1 MLSTLR
7 KPALLRIYSIPLL
20 VMMTEQMGGAIGILY
35 ALELQADI
43 LQINLITTV
52 GMVMGISLEIPF
64 GMLSDRLGRK
74 PMLLWSRTIV
84 IAGTLI
90 RLLATSPDHLLIASL
105 FGGLAG
111 GEFFPI
117 LLSMIGDVTEPSKR
131 QEAISTMFLF
141 SSFGMLIGPMICS
154 SLLLVSGISLRN
166 IYQIVIVAQ
175 VFLVIYILVQVR
187 ETKAKTLEGHKLNYR
202 AHIME
207 LIRSRNF
214 QALLVM
220 SFFFSLSRSI
230 IQTYIP
236 VYAKTD
242 LHLSNAEVAS
252 FSIFSNLAVMIIRF
266 LSATLLTRFQS
277 GATLISV
284 QVIGGVAGIISPL
297 ANSFVSIVLILFV
310 SGISYGAERILSTV
324 LVANNSK
331 SQNRGVANSIFNVS
345 QSTGSMSK
353 IFTTSL
359 VEASGFVPALIVGGI
374 IGFATII
381 PPLLHRPL
389 IDSLRTPSPET
400 LQPTPDNAEPEG
412 KAKTGKSA
420 M

>member
-1 MLSTLR
+1 
-7 KPALLRIYSIPLL
+7 
-20 VMMTEQMGGAIGILY
+20 
-35 ALELQADI
+35 
-43 LQINLITTV
+43 
-52 GMVMGISLEIPF
+52 
-64 GMLSDRLGRK
+64 
-74 PMLLWSRTIV
+74 
-84 IAGTLI
+84 
-90 RLLATSPDHLLIASL
+90 
-105 FGGLAG
+105 
-111 GEFFPI
+111 
-117 LLSMIGDVTEPSKR
+117 MIGDVAEPNKR

-154 SLLLVSGISLRN
+154 SLLPMSGISLRN

-175 VFLVIYILVQVR
+175 IFLVIYILVQVH
-187 ETKAKTLEGHKLNYR
+187 ETKVKTPDGHKLNYR
-202 AHIME
+202 GRIME
-207 LIRSRNF
+207 LIQNRNF

-284 QVIGGVAGIISPL
+284 QIIGGAAGLLSPL
-297 ANSFVSIVLILFV
+297 ANSFVSIVLVLFI

-331 SQNRGVANSIFNVS
+331 SQNRGVANSVFNVS
-345 QSTGSMSK
+345 QSVGGMSK
-353 IFTTSL
+353 VLTTSL
-359 VEASGFVPALIVGGI
+359 VEASGFVPALIVGGVV
-374 IGFATII
+374 GFATII

-389 IDSLRTPSPET
+389 MDSLRTPSPET
-400 LQPTPDNAEPEG
+400 LPPIQDGAESEG
-412 KAKTGKSA
+412 QVKARKPQT
-420 M
+420 